1 MKEREKSFAEKVKI
15 SKCKSEMGRDGDIS
29 GVKKVGNDPIH
40 FLGQG
45 PMW

>member
-1 MKEREKSFAEKVKI
+1 MFLAI
-15 SKCKSEMGRDGDIS
+15 LKCESEMGRDGDIS

-40 FLGQG
+40 FLSQG